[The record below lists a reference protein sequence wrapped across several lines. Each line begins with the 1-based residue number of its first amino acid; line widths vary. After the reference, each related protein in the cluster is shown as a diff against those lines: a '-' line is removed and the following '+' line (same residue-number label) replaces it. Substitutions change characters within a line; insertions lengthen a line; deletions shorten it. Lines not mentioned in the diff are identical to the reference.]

1 MAVPIGMIYLDHNA
15 TTPLDERVLEAMRPY
30 LGPFFGNPSSLH
42 RLGRMSR
49 SAIDTAREQVA
60 TLAGARSSEVIFT
73 ASGTEADNLAIKG
86 LAGRMPLGTIAVGAT
101 EHPAVSA
108 PFDYLARHGWKV
120 ERLPVDAEG
129 RLSKAWCEIF
139 ARADDLRF
147 ASLMLANNETGVI
160 QDLSDLAEAARERGV
175 WLHTD
180 AVQAAGKIPLDFR
193 GLGVHLMSLSAHK
206 LYGPKGAGALIADAS
221 VPLEPLL
228 HGGGQERELRGG
240 TENVAALVGFGKAA
254 ELARL
259 ELESRRTHL
268 RKLRDRLEAGL
279 AQLGGVTIFAR
290 TAERLP
296 NTVQFALAGI
306 DGEAL
311 VMALDRR
318 GFALSS
324 GSACA
329 SGAGEPSPVL
339 LAMGVQPDL
348 AKGAVRVSLG
358 TGNGEADIARFIEA
372 LRTIAA
378 DLGLPGT

>member
-1 MAVPIGMIYLDHNA
+1 MIYLDHNA

-60 TLAGARSSEVIFT
+60 ALAGALPSEVIFT

-86 LAGRMPLGTIAVGAT
+86 LAGRLPLGTIAMGGT
-101 EHPAVSA
+101 EHPAVNG

-120 ERLPVDAEG
+120 ERLPADAEG
-129 RLSKAWCEIF
+129 RLSSAWREIF

-147 ASLMLANNETGVI
+147 ASLMLANNETGVV
-160 QDLSDLAEAARERGV
+160 QDLSALAAVARDRGA

-180 AVQAAGKIPLDFR
+180 AVQAAGKIPLNFR
-193 GLGVHLMSLSAHK
+193 ACGVHLMSLSAHK

-221 VPLEPLL
+221 IPLEPLL

-254 ELARL
+254 ELARA
-259 ELESRRTHL
+259 ELESRRVHL
-268 RKLRDRLEAGL
+268 LWLRGMLEAGL
-279 AQLGGVTIFAR
+279 AELGGVTIFAR
-290 TAERLP
+290 AAERLP

-339 LAMGVQPDL
+339 LAMGVDAER

-358 TGNGEADIARFIEA
+358 AGNGEADVARFIEA

-378 DLGLPGT
+378 DFGLPGT